1 MTAAMGRQVVVTG
14 AASGIGASVSR
25 LLRGRGDEVIGVD
38 LHDVEVVADLSAP
51 EGRRAAVAAVLRRTD
66 GVVDAVVACAG
77 TAAPTEAA
85 ITVNYFGVV
94 DLLDALRP
102 ALARAD
108 RPRAAV
114 ISSIASTQP
123 TDAGVLAACAERDEK
138 RAVALAGK
146 VSADGRGYQLYGSSK
161 LALAR
166 WVRRTSITPG
176 WAGAGIPLN
185 AVAPGVV
192 VTPMTESLLAT
203 EGGRELVD
211 RAVPMPLNGYA
222 PPEAVAHALI
232 WLAGPENT
240 HVTGQVVF
248 IDGGA
253 DATLRGEDCF

>member
-1 MTAAMGRQVVVTG
+1 MSRQVVVTG
-14 AASGIGASVSR
+14 AASGIGAAVSR
-25 LLRGRGDEVIGVD
+25 LLRERGDEVIGVD
-38 LHDVEVVADLSAP
+38 LHDVAVVADLSAP
-51 EGRRAAVAAVLRRTD
+51 EGRRAAAADVLRRTG

-85 ITVNYFGVV
+85 IAVNYFGTV

-102 ALARAD
+102 ALARAG

-123 TDAGVLAACAERDEK
+123 TDAGVVAACAERDEE
-138 RAVALAGK
+138 RAVALAAK
-146 VSADGRGYQLYGSSK
+146 AAADGRRYLLYGSSK
-161 LALAR
+161 LALAQ
-166 WVRRTSITPG
+166 WVRRTCLVPG
-176 WAGAGIPLN
+176 WADAGIPLN

-192 VTPMTESLLAT
+192 VTPMTESLLASE
-203 EGGRELVD
+203 EGRRLVD
-211 RAVPMPLNGYA
+211 GAVPMPLNGYA

-232 WLAGPENT
+232 WLVAPENT

-248 IDGGA
+248 VDGGA

>member
-1 MTAAMGRQVVVTG
+1 MGRQVVVTG
-14 AASGIGASVSR
+14 AASGIGSAVSE
-25 LLRGRGDEVIGVD
+25 LLRRRGDEVIGVD
-38 LHDVEVVADLSAP
+38 LHDVAVVADLSAP
-51 EGRRAAVAAVLRRTD
+51 EGRQAAAEAVLRRTG

-85 ITVNYFGVV
+85 ITVNYFGTV

-102 ALARAD
+102 GLARAD

-138 RAVALAGK
+138 RAVALAAE
-146 VSADGRGYQLYGSSK
+146 VAADGRGYLLYGSSK

-166 WVRRTSITPG
+166 WVRRTCLAPG

-192 VTPMTESLLAT
+192 VTPMTEPLLAT
-203 EGGRELVD
+203 EEGRALVD

-222 PPEAVAHALI
+222 PPEAVAHALT
-232 WLAGPENT
+232 WLVGPENT

-253 DATLRGEDCF
+253 DATLRGEDSF

>member
-1 MTAAMGRQVVVTG
+1 MGRKVVVTG
-14 AASGIGASVSR
+14 AASGIGSSVAG
-25 LLRGRGDEVIGVD
+25 LLRRRGDEVIGVD

-51 EGRRAAVAAVLRRTD
+51 EGRRAAADAVLRRTG

-77 TAAPTEAA
+77 TAAPTEAT

-108 RPRAAV
+108 LPRAAV
-114 ISSIASTQP
+114 ISSIASIQV
-123 TDAGVLAACAERDEK
+123 TDAAVVAACAEWDEE
-138 RAVALAGK
+138 RAVALAAK
-146 VSADGRGYQLYGSSK
+146 VSADGHGYRLYGSSK

-166 WVRRTSITPG
+166 WVRRTCLTPG
-176 WAGAGIPLN
+176 WAGTGIPLN

-203 EGGRELVD
+203 EEGRELAD
-211 RAVPMPLNGYA
+211 RAVPMPLNGHA
-222 PPEAVAHALI
+222 PPEAVAHTLI
-232 WLAGPENT
+232 WLVGPENT

-248 IDGGA
+248 VDGGA
-253 DATLRGEDCF
+253 DATLRGEDAF

>member
-25 LLRGRGDEVIGVD
+25 LLRRGGDEVIGVD

-51 EGRRAAVAAVLRRTD
+51 EGRRAAATAVMRRT
-66 GVVDAVVACAG
+66 GGLVDAVVACAG

-102 ALARAD
+102 GLARAE

-114 ISSIASTQP
+114 ISSIASTQA
-123 TDAGVLAACAERDEK
+123 TDAGVVAACAARDEE
-138 RAVALAGK
+138 RALALAAK
-146 VSADGRGYQLYGSSK
+146 VSADGRGHQLYGSSK

-166 WVRRTSITPG
+166 WVRRTCLAPG

-203 EGGRELVD
+203 EGGRELVN

-232 WLAGPENT
+232 WLVGPENT

-248 IDGGA
+248 VDGGA
-253 DATLRGEDCF
+253 DATLRGEDFF